1 MATEPTD
8 RPVRVLLIDDDEED
22 YLLTRDLFADVPGGR
37 FTLDHA
43 PTYEAG
49 RDAVARNTHD
59 AYLLDYRL
67 GARDGLDLLREVGA
81 KRDGAGGPVIVMTG
95 QGQREIALEALR
107 LGASDYLEK
116 VGLSAPLLERSVL
129 YAIRQRG
136 YQAEL
141 ERTVADRTR
150 ELNRALDKLR
160 QEDRRKDEFLATL
173 AHELRN
179 PLAPIRNALEI
190 MR

>member
-95 QGQREIALEALR
+95 QGQSEERR
-107 LGASDYLEK
+107 
-116 VGLSAPLLERSVL
+116 VGKECRS
-129 YAIRQRG
+129 RW
-136 YQAEL
+136 
-141 ERTVADRTR
+141 
-150 ELNRALDKLR
+150 
-160 QEDRRKDEFLATL
+160 
-173 AHELRN
+173 
-179 PLAPIRNALEI
+179 
-190 MR
+190 